1 MKDYPMGHYII
12 YIISLIF
19 YLTKTFYSICLMII
33 KEILFVKKIEEYNDN
48 KQPRHRC
55 TEKKRRQSS
64 IYEYFN

>member
-19 YLTKTFYSICLMII
+19 YVTKTFYSICLMII

-48 KQPRHRC
+48 KQP
-55 TEKKRRQSS
+55 
-64 IYEYFN
+64 

>member
-1 MKDYPMGHYII
+1 MQDYPVGHYII

-19 YLTKTFYSICLMII
+19 YVTKTFYSICLMII

-48 KQPRHRC
+48 KQPKHRW

-64 IYEYFN
+64 IYKYLN